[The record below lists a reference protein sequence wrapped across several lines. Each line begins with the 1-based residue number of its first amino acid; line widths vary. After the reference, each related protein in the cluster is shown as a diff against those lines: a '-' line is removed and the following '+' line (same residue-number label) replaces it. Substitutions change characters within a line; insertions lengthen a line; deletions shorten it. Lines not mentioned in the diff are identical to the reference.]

1 MSYKKQL
8 QQSTGNNKVTPQQST
23 GNDEATPPRSA
34 SRIQRPT
41 QGRGRGRTTTHLV
54 LPALAIVLLG
64 AASGLGAALIW
75 PKTYGARAEILYSP
89 SQAQQGGDPLAQDP
103 QLSTQLVIVKS
114 PTVLGP
120 IAHKQGRQ
128 FEDLNN
134 DISVQVL
141 DNSDVIEVEAHGPT
155 KAAAMQTLQAI
166 MDSYLALAVQP
177 TGAARDLDTQL
188 QNARTNTGQL
198 QTRVQQLTTA
208 VLAKTA
214 THVSLNDARAALTAS
229 QDQEKAIQAS
239 IDELNLTGQ
248 TGPNA
253 QPLTQPYPL
262 PDPVFPQP
270 LIAAGIGALVGTM
283 PAGAVVA
290 LTALRRTKQ

>member
-1 MSYKKQL
+1 
-8 QQSTGNNKVTPQQST
+8 VTVTRNYVGGPAA
-23 GNDEATPPRSA
+23 GVE
-34 SRIQRPT
+34 RPA
-41 QGRGRGRTTTHLV
+41 QGRGRGRATTYLA
-54 LPALAIVLLG
+54 LLALAITLLG

-103 QLSTQLVIVKS
+103 QLSTQLVILKS

-120 IAHKQGRQ
+120 IAQKQGRQ
-128 FEDLNN
+128 FDDLNN
-134 DISVQVL
+134 DISVQIL
-141 DNSDVIEVEAHGPT
+141 DNSDVIQVEAHGPT
-155 KAAAMQTLQAI
+155 KAAAMQTLQAV
-166 MDSYLALAVQP
+166 MGGYLALAAEP
-177 TGAARDLDTQL
+177 TGAARDLATQL
-188 QNARTNTGQL
+188 IDAHTNTGQL

-214 THVSLNDARAALTAS
+214 TQASLNDARAALTAS

-239 IDELNLTGQ
+239 IDQLNLTGQ

-253 QPLTQPYPL
+253 QPLTQPYAL

-270 LIAAGIGALVGTM
+270 LIAAGIGALVGAI
-283 PAGAVVA
+283 PAGALVA
-290 LTALRRTKQ
+290 LTALRRTKPQGPK

>member
-8 QQSTGNNKVTPQQST
+8 QQSTGNDKVTPQQSA
-23 GNDEATPPRSA
+23 GNDEVTPPPST
-34 SRIQRPT
+34 SRIERPT
-41 QGRGRGRTTTHLV
+41 QGRGRGLTTTHLV
-54 LPALAIVLLG
+54 LLALAITLLG
-64 AASGLGAALIW
+64 AASGLVAALIW
-75 PKTYGARAEILYSP
+75 PKTYGARAEVLYSP
-89 SQAQQGGDPLAQDP
+89 TQAQQGGDPLAQDP
-103 QLSTQLVIVKS
+103 QLSTQLVIMKS

-120 IAHKQGRQ
+120 IAQKQGRQ

-155 KAAAMQTLQAI
+155 KAAAMQTLQAV
-166 MDSYLALAVQP
+166 MDSYLALAAQP

-188 QNARTNTGQL
+188 LDAHTNTGLL

-214 THVSLNDARAALTAS
+214 TQASLNDARTTLTAS

-270 LIAAGIGALVGTM
+270 LIAAGIGALVGTI

-290 LTALRRTKQ
+290 PTALRRTKP